1 MRSRYSAYVLRLED
15 YLQQTWHPDSRPP
28 ALHLQQEPQP
38 KWIGLEVMRHEA
50 QDADHATV
58 EFIARCKVGG
68 RAQKMHEISRFVR
81 IDGRWLYLDGEQQES
96 P

>member
-1 MRSRYSAYVLRLED
+1 
-15 YLQQTWHPDSRPP
+15 
-28 ALHLQQEPQP
+28 
-38 KWIGLEVMRHEA
+38 MRHEA

-68 RAQKMHEISRFVR
+68 RAQKMHEISHFVR

-96 P
+96 L